1 MGRRN
6 KKYQKPLREQ
16 FRERLTSMQ
25 AFGESKRQAVM
36 NSTDKGKIF
45 SFATYKS
52 YWKVSK
58 RYLRWLKKNHPDIST
73 MKAARRH
80 VREYLEEREQQTDSS
95 GKRLSAW
102 TLHLEASALHKL
114 FGIDKN
120 DPSRYVPPPRYRVD
134 ITRSRTRVARDRH
147 FSEANNNELIRF
159 ARGTGLRRG
168 ALQRLKGRDL
178 WTCEDMERKVKK
190 LSGKPDLSS
199 EEHKLLVNLN
209 EALELFPNNGYFVCH
224 QRDKGGKSDFFSPI
238 IGPDTESIVQR
249 MRNTAPDKKVWEH
262 VNTNADI
269 HAYRADYA
277 TTLYK
282 SVARRI
288 EDIPYDKINH
298 GTGLRYQSD
307 VYHCRGDERGRKL
320 DRRAMLIVSKALLHN
335 RLDVISS
342 HYLRGI

>member
-6 KKYQKPLREQ
+6 KKYQKTLREQ
-16 FRERLTSMQ
+16 FHERLTEMQ
-25 AFGESKRQAVM
+25 AFGESKRQAILDG
-36 NSTDKGKIF
+36 TDKNKIF

-58 RYLRWLKKNHPDIST
+58 RYLRWLKKNHPDVST

-95 GKRLSAW
+95 GKLLSAW
-102 TLHLEASALHKL
+102 TLHLEAAALHKL

-168 ALQRLKGRDL
+168 ALQRLRGRDL
-178 WTCEDMERKVKK
+178 WTREDMERKVNKMSEKSQLSIEEKK
-190 LSGKPDLSS
+190 LLT
-199 EEHKLLVNLN
+199 NLN
-209 EALELFPNNGYFVCH
+209 EALELFPDQSYFINH
-224 QRDKGGKSDFFSPI
+224 QRDKGGKSDFFTPI
-238 IGPDTESIVQR
+238 IGPDTDMIVQR
-249 MRNTAPDKKVWEH
+249 MRNTATDKKVWEH
-262 VNTNADI
+262 VNTKAVI

-277 TTLYK
+277 TTLCK

-288 EDIPYDKINH
+288 EDIPYDKINR

-307 VYHCRGDERGRKL
+307 VYHSRGDERGRKL

>member
-1 MGRRN
+1 
-6 KKYQKPLREQ
+6 
-16 FRERLTSMQ
+16 MQ
-25 AFGESKRQAVM
+25 AFGESKRQAILDG
-36 NSTDKGKIF
+36 TDKNKIF

-58 RYLRWLKKNHPDIST
+58 RYLRWLKKNHPDVST

-80 VREYLEEREQQTDSS
+80 VREYLEEREQQTDFS
-95 GKRLSAW
+95 GKLLSAW
-102 TLHLEASALHKL
+102 TLHLEAAALHKL

-168 ALQRLKGRDL
+168 ALQRLRGRDL
-178 WTCEDMERKVKK
+178 WTREDMERKVNKMSEKSQLSIEEKK
-190 LSGKPDLSS
+190 LLT
-199 EEHKLLVNLN
+199 NLN
-209 EALELFPNNGYFVCH
+209 EALELFPDHSYFINH
-224 QRDKGGKSDFFSPI
+224 QRDKGGKSDFFTPI
-238 IGPDTESIVQR
+238 IGPDTDMIVQR

-288 EDIPYDKINH
+288 EDIPYDKINR
-298 GTGLRYQSD
+298 GTGLRYQSE